1 MTLQQA
7 GGVDYLLRQAEA
19 EPKAFLSLVGR
30 ILPLEVSGPNA
41 CKRLPVR
48 YYYRDVSSLRWGVH
62 IGRVRPHRDDDSF
75 RR

>member
-7 GGVDYLLRQAEA
+7 GGVDYLLRQAES

-41 CKRLPVR
+41 QPFVIHFDEADARL
-48 YYYRDVSSLRWGVH
+48 
-62 IGRVRPHRDDDSF
+62 
-75 RR
+75 